1 MTRPYLQF
9 CDRNSA
15 EVARENA
22 FSSGTR
28 FVAAYLFE
36 TCAARN
42 VVFASI
48 LITERVAMAPNPMP
62 KAKTAHL
69 IVREIDDETLVY
81 DMGRHAATCLNEFDA
96 KVWRRCDGT
105 TSVADIVDARRGRA
119 RRLAGAASAE
129 QIEPT
134 RGKNRPAA

>member
-1 MTRPYLQF
+1 MSQIVVSRFKGAVHPYLQF

-48 LITERVAMAPNPMP
+48 LITERVAMGPILCRKP
-62 KAKTAHL
+62 
-69 IVREIDDETLVY
+69 
-81 DMGRHAATCLNEFDA
+81 
-96 KVWRRCDGT
+96 
-105 TSVADIVDARRGRA
+105 
-119 RRLAGAASAE
+119 
-129 QIEPT
+129 
-134 RGKNRPAA
+134 RPHI